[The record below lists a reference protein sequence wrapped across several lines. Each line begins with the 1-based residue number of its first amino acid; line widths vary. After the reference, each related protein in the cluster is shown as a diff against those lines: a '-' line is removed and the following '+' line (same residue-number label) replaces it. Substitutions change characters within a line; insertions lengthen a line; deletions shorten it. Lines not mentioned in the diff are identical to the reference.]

1 MCEKDVDSYIVAL
14 KLDSNWFAM
23 PTIYAYI
30 DCYTFYNVGDDRD
43 NDDGDDYD
51 DNYEY

>member
-14 KLDSNWFAM
+14 KLDPTWFFM

-30 DCYTFYNVGDDRD
+30 DCYKFYNVGDDRD
-43 NDDGDDYD
+43 NDDSDDYY